1 MTNVVSFCSSRGGTG
16 KTTIAT
22 NLAFF
27 LALSGVDT
35 VAIDMDFRAPSFFH
49 VFKNSFGKPAKQY
62 VNEFLDSRCQPQ
74 DVLFSLGDKFG
85 TKGKLLIGSA
95 NPSISAIEEMSAK
108 SRNWEAKALR
118 NLFQLKKSVEK
129 NLNNPI
135 IIYDN
140 GPGVHYSSLNTIVS
154 SDIVVFVSTLDSL
167 DLQGLANLF
176 REYEDLFEDKTKIV
190 LNKVFP
196 IREQWS
202 ERTKDRFMN
211 QLPEILRK
219 LVIAVIPCYC
229 DFLDP
234 EKQILVSSE
243 HLLNTELA
251 EIAGQLRLVNACLG

>member
-1 MTNVVSFCSSRGGTG
+1 MTYVVSFCSSRGGTG

-22 NLAFF
+22 NLAFS

-49 VFKNSFGKPAKQY
+49 VFKNSAGKPAKQY

-74 DVLFSLGDKFG
+74 DVLFDLGDKFG
-85 TKGKLLIGSA
+85 TKGKLMIGSA

-118 NLFQLKKSVEK
+118 NLFQLKKSVERD
-129 NLNNPI
+129 LNNPI

-154 SDIVVFVSTLDSL
+154 SDIVVFVSTPDSL

-176 REYEDLFEDKTKIV
+176 REYEDLFEDKAKIV

-202 ERTKDRFMN
+202 EHTKDRFMN
-211 QLPEILRK
+211 RLPEILRK

-234 EKQILVSSE
+234 EKQTLVSSE
-243 HLLNTELA
+243 HPLNTELA
-251 EIAGQLRLVNACLG
+251 EIAGQLGLANARLG